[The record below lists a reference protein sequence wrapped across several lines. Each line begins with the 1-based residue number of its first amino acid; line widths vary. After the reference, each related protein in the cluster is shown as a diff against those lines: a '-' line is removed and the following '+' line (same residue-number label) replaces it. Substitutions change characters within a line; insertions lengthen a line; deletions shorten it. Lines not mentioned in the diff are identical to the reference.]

1 MKLKNTRVLFL
12 AVLLVGLLAGCG
24 PQAKTLTGDDRDA
37 VLEFSE
43 SKTDNLLAG
52 MNTGDYAMFS
62 QDFDEAM
69 LKAMDEAAFL
79 KMKTEREAKFGQYLS
94 REVSNV
100 IQTGDFYA
108 VNYIAK
114 FENDDA
120 VGVRVVFRIAEPHQ
134 VSGLWF
140 NK

>member
-1 MKLKNTRVLFL
+1 MKLKNTHVLLL
-12 AVLLVGLLAGCG
+12 AVLLIGLLAGCG
-24 PQAKTLTGDDRDA
+24 PQSSTLTGDDREA
-37 VLEFSE
+37 VLDFSE
-43 SKTDNLLAG
+43 TKTDNLLAG
-52 MNTGDYAMFS
+52 MNAGDYATFS

-69 LKAMDEAAFL
+69 RKAMDEAAFL
-79 KMKTEREAKFGQYLS
+79 KMKTDREAKFGQYLS

-100 IQTGDFYA
+100 VQTGDFYA

>member
-1 MKLKNTRVLFL
+1 MKLKKTCILLL
-12 AVLLVGLLAGCG
+12 AILLIGLLTGCG
-24 PQAKTLTGDDRDA
+24 SQPKTLTGDDRDA

-43 SKTDNLLAG
+43 TKTDNLLAG
-52 MNTGDYAMFS
+52 MNAGDYAMFS

-69 LKAMDEAAFL
+69 LKAIDEAAFL
-79 KMKTEREAKFGQYLS
+79 KMKTEREAKFGQYLA

-120 VGVRVVFRIAEPHQ
+120 VGLRVVFRIAEPRQ
-134 VSGLWF
+134 ISGLWF

>member
-1 MKLKNTRVLFL
+1 MKRKNIC
-12 AVLLVGLLAGCG
+12 VLLLAALWIGLLAACS
-24 PQAKTLTGDDRDA
+24 PQAKTLIEDDREA

-43 SKTDNLLAG
+43 AKTDNLLAG
-52 MNTGDYAMFS
+52 MNAGDYAMFS

-69 LKAMDEAAFL
+69 LKAIDEAAFL

-94 REVSNV
+94 REVSSV
-100 IQTGDFYA
+100 IQAGDFYA

-114 FENDDA
+114 FEKDDA

>member
-1 MKLKNTRVLFL
+1 MKLKKTCILLL
-12 AVLLVGLLAGCG
+12 AILLIGLLAGCG
-24 PQAKTLTGDDRDA
+24 SQPRTLTGDDRDA

-43 SKTDNLLAG
+43 TKTDNLLAG
-52 MNTGDYAMFS
+52 MNAGDYAMFS

-69 LKAMDEAAFL
+69 LKAIDEAAFL
-79 KMKTEREAKFGQYLS
+79 KMKTEREAKFGQYLA

-100 IQTGDFYA
+100 TQTGDFYA

-120 VGVRVVFRIAEPHQ
+120 VGVRVVFRIAEPRQ

>member
-1 MKLKNTRVLFL
+1 MKLKKTCILLL
-12 AVLLVGLLAGCG
+12 AVLLIGLLAGCG
-24 PQAKTLTGDDRDA
+24 AQAKTLTGDDKDA
-37 VLEFSE
+37 VLDFSE

-52 MNTGDYAMFS
+52 MNAGDYAMFS

-100 IQTGDFYA
+100 VQTGDFYA

>member
-1 MKLKNTRVLFL
+1 MKLKNTRVLLL
-12 AVLLVGLLAGCG
+12 AVLLVGLLAGCS
-24 PQAKTLTGDDRDA
+24 PPAKTLTGDDQDA

-52 MNTGDYAMFS
+52 MNAGDYAMFS

-69 LKAMDEAAFL
+69 LKAMDEATFL

-114 FENDDA
+114 FENDNA